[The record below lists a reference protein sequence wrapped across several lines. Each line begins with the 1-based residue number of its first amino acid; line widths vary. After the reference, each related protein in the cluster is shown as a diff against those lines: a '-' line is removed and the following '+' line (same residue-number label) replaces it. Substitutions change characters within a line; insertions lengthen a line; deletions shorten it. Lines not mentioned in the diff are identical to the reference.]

1 MEVLDIISFS
11 LYENDKVFQLI
22 RSNTLVLKDYSKTES
37 FLK

>member
-22 RSNTLVLKDYSKTES
+22 LSNTLVLKDYSKTES